1 MPLKSAFNL
10 IPALAL
16 LTVSACGAQQLP
28 LNPAIV
34 SGQQGLNGL
43 RASGQLPASTLPP
56 EAPPLPNAKRLDIRL
71 FRSSGTAEN
80 VVIQARVIE
89 YQGEAPQPDES
100 RWRTILRNLNGITVY
115 EVPGV
120 KVRFNLNG
128 QAVYGVSDKEGMIR
142 LSTPNFGPLT
152 PGLHRLNAEMAGG
165 QPYTATP
172 SSEVLSIHAS
182 QDQSL
187 AVISDIDDTLKF
199 SNVSNKLDAARK
211 LFFQSPFEARP
222 IAGMPVLYQRLEAR
236 IDGQS
241 NDGDIFYLSG
251 SPLNFSRQ
259 IYTFLDHQRFPQGAV
274 TLKKW
279 GFGADSDN
287 PLIQT
292 EYKLRSLRD
301 TLTRHPGRPFL
312 LFGDS
317 SEADA
322 EIYQQ
327 IAAEFPGRVRGI
339 FINNVTQASA
349 QDPRYQNV
357 HLTRSSVE
365 AAVILQQMGL
375 LTPEDVVAVQQS
387 LAP

>member
-1 MPLKSAFNL
+1 MHLK
-10 IPALAL
+10 PALPF
-16 LTVSACGAQQLP
+16 VSAVLLLASTACGSQPLP
-28 LNPAIV
+28 LHAVAMP
-34 SGQQGLNGL
+34 GL
-43 RASGQLPASTLPP
+43 RAFNQMPGSALPP
-56 EAPPLPNAKRLDIRL
+56 EAPPLPNAKRVDIRL
-71 FRSSGTAEN
+71 FRGDGTPES
-80 VVIQARVIE
+80 VQIQARVIE

-120 KVRFNLNG
+120 RVRFNLNG
-128 QAVYGVSDKEGMIR
+128 QAVYGTSDREGMIR
-142 LSTPNFGPLT
+142 LNSSDFAPLT
-152 PGLHRLNAEMAGG
+152 PGLHSLSAEVAGG
-165 QPYTATP
+165 QAYSATP
-172 SSEVLSIHAS
+172 SQEALSVHAS
-182 QDQSL
+182 EDLSPL
-187 AVISDIDDTLKF
+187 VVSDIDDTIKF

-236 IDGQS
+236 LDGQAG
-241 NDGDIFYLSG
+241 DGDIFYLSG

-259 IYTFLDHQRFPQGAV
+259 IYAFLDHQRFPQGAV

-287 PLIQT
+287 PLVQT

-301 TLTRHPGRPFL
+301 ILSRHPARPFL
-312 LFGDS
+312 FFGDS

-322 EIYQQ
+322 EIYKR

-349 QDPRYQNV
+349 QDPRYEGV

-375 LTPEDVVAVQQS
+375 LTPDDVVAVQQS
-387 LAP
+387 LNPQTLL